1 MSYRIIEVNSLI
13 IVDCWTG
20 CLDRYYQRQLLYI
33 RETGRPVQFRCNS
46 AS

>member
-1 MSYRIIEVNSLI
+1 MSYRIIDVNSLI

-33 RETGRPVQFRCNS
+33 RDRKTS
-46 AS
+46 AVSMQ